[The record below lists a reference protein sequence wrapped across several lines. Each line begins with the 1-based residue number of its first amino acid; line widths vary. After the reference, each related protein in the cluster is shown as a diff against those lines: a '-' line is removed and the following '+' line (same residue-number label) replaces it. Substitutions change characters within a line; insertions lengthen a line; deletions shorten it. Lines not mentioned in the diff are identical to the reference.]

1 MRTPPGSAR
10 QTQWSRVTQAHADVA
25 IIGMGAMG
33 SLSAWRLAS
42 RGARVIAFERFHPGH
57 DRGSSHGDTRIF
69 RTAYFESPEYV
80 PLLNRAGQLWRELE
94 TETGTEL
101 LTLTG
106 GLAIGELDGGLVTR
120 VMASAALHDLPH
132 RVLDAAQMESLYPQH
147 RLNAGEVAVRE
158 DEAGFLRPE
167 RSVAAAAARAE
178 ALGARVMVETE
189 VTSIASSNSGVVI
202 DSSRGRF
209 AAERALVAAGPWTAK
224 LLPGLGLPLKVE
236 RQVQAWLAVDDP
248 AAFSPARFPIF
259 IREIERGHFRYG
271 FPTTD
276 GRSIKVGVHHE
287 GMEADPDTIDR
298 EVADTDVEPLRAF
311 ARDMLR
317 DVSDRVVDA
326 CACMYT
332 NTPDDRF
339 LAMSPAE
346 MPGLTVLS
354 ACSGH
359 GFKFASVIGE
369 LMADAILDGRPLPA
383 IIRTS

>member
-1 MRTPPGSAR
+1 VS
-10 QTQWSRVTQAHADVA
+10 QAHGDVA

-33 SLSAWRLAS
+33 SLSAWRLAA
-42 RGARVIAFERFHPGH
+42 RGARVIAFERFRPGH

-80 PLLNRAGQLWRELE
+80 PLLKRAGQLWRDLE
-94 TETGTEL
+94 TATGTEL
-101 LTLTG
+101 LTMTG
-106 GLAIGELDGGLVTR
+106 GLAIGEPESELVTG
-120 VMASAALHDLPH
+120 VLASAVQHDLPH
-132 RVLDAAQMESLYPQH
+132 RVLSAAQMESLYAQH
-147 RLNAGEVAVRE
+147 RLEAGEVAVRE

-167 RSVAAAAARAE
+167 RAVAAAAARAE

-189 VTSIASSNSGVVI
+189 VRSIEASSTGVVVE
-202 DSSRGRF
+202 SSRGRF

-224 LLPGLGLPLKVE
+224 LLHWLGLPLKVE

-248 AAFSPARFPIF
+248 TAFSPARFPIF
-259 IREIERGHFRYG
+259 IREIEGGRFRYG

-276 GRSIKVGVHHE
+276 GRSIKLAVHHE
-287 GMEADPDTIDR
+287 GTESDPDTIDR
-298 EVADTDVEPLRAF
+298 EVADRDLEPLRAF
-311 ARDMLR
+311 AREMLR

-332 NTPDDRF
+332 NTPDERF
-339 LAMSPAE
+339 IAISPAE
-346 MPGLTVLS
+346 MPAVTVLS

-369 LMADAILDGRPLPA
+369 LMADAILDERALPA